1 MKLRYNK
8 DNNKMN
14 VNTTNMKKKAYHSSY
29 FLKKKDCKA
38 SLI

>member
-14 VNTTNMKKKAYHSSY
+14 VNTTNMKKRPIILPI
-29 FLKKKDCKA
+29 F
-38 SLI
+38 

>member
-8 DNNKMN
+8 DNSKMN

-29 FLKKKDCKA
+29 FFEKKTIK
-38 SLI
+38 LL

>member
-14 VNTTNMKKKAYHSSY
+14 VNMTNMKKKAYHSSY
-29 FLKKKDCKA
+29 FLKKKR
-38 SLI
+38 L